1 MGKIVATYLV
11 KVTLRE
17 RQGNLA
23 PSADDKAEPPTIAQI
38 EQLIADDLDSWN
50 DHLSATATAERTDI

>member
-17 RQGNLA
+17 
-23 PSADDKAEPPTIAQI
+23 PDDLEETKVVEPPFTNDEMVAMVQAGIA
-38 EQLIADDLDSWN
+38 EKLGELTVN
-50 DHLSATATAERTDI
+50 ATSERVDI

>member
-17 RQGNLA
+17 
-23 PSADDKAEPPTIAQI
+23 P
-38 EQLIADDLDSWN
+38 DDLPEDAVVEEPFTN
-50 DHLSATATAERTDI
+50 DEIVAMVKNGIAEKLGELTVNATSERTDR